1 MLWSGRDRDAST
13 YVEGDF
19 ALVIV
24 TLSMTDL
31 ESRIRQASQLLG
43 TFT

>member
-1 MLWSGRDRDAST
+1 MLWSGRDRDDAST

-31 ESRIRQASQLLG
+31 ESRIR
-43 TFT
+43 